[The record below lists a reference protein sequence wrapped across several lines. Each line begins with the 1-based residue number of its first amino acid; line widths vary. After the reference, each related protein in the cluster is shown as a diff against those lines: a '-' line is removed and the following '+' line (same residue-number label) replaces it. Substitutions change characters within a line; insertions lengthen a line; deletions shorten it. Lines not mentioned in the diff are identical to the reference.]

1 MFEKTKIR
9 KQISQLGELKAVE
22 KREVALR
29 RLQTIKDGLLQLKCQ
44 YEELRLFLEDKHE
57 TLLSSRHGFAEL
69 NIGLDR
75 KVEFRDP
82 FRTEKNDYHD
92 KFFETRL
99 HIEMPNA
106 KQHENSISHL
116 GMGHM
121 RLPSLATLILIS
133 SGLTI
138 LAWVGWLTWYDMTTW
153 SKDAITI
160 FFGSRTGEAMS
171 LGIGMKAIYYFVAGV
186 GLLLSGLVILFRRRR
201 H

>member
-1 MFEKTKIR
+1 MFEKTKTG
-9 KQISQLGELKAVE
+9 KQINRLGELKAAE

-57 TLLSSRHGFAEL
+57 ALLSSRHGFAEL
-69 NIGLDR
+69 NIGLNR
-75 KVEFRDP
+75 KIEFKDP

-92 KFFETRL
+92 KFFETSL
-99 HIEMPNA
+99 HAEMPNA
-106 KQHENSISHL
+106 KLHEKSFSNL
-116 GMGHM
+116 MGHM
-121 RLPSLATLILIS
+121 RLSSLATLILIS

-153 SKDAITI
+153 SKDVITI